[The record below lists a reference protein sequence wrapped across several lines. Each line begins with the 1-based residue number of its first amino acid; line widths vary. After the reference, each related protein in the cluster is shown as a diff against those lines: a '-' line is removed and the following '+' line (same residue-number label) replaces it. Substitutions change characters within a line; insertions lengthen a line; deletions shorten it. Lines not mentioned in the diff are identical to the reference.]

1 MNPAAQLTLSPESQL
16 ANLKVLSIADE
27 ANPDF
32 NISDKAA
39 LEVLL
44 EGQERHFWF
53 TSRNAAIVQFL
64 RFVGLAPPGRILEVG
79 CGTGTVLAHLIEHG
93 YQADGVEMHYQLAR
107 QAAGN
112 CPRSILHCMDFLR
125 DDTAVFDGRYHAVGL
140 FDVLEHVAEPTLFLR
155 RCAEVTD
162 TGGLVVGTVP
172 ALGALW
178 SVVDELSGHYRR
190 YDRGTMR
197 RELEAGGLEVVR
209 ISYFFQTLLI
219 PTWLHRKQIEAK
231 HGDTDVDRAKVAH
244 ENIRVPTRPIN
255 ASFRALCA
263 LERFAGRV
271 ISLGRIPGA
280 SLFFA
285 ARKPS

>member
-16 ANLKVLSIADE
+16 ANLTVLSIADE

-39 LEVLL
+39 LEVFL

-79 CGTGTVLAHLIEHG
+79 CGTGTVLARLIEQG

-107 QAAGN
+107 QAAEH
-112 CPRSILHCMDFLR
+112 CPKSMLHCMDFLH
-125 DDTAVFDGRYHAVGL
+125 DDNGVLDGRYDAVGL
-140 FDVLEHVAEPTLFLR
+140 FDVLEHIAEPAPFLR
-155 RCAEVTD
+155 RCAEVAD

-209 ISYFFQTLLI
+209 ISYFFQTLVV

-231 HGDTDVDRAKVAH
+231 HGATDVDRAKVTH
-244 ENIRVPTRPIN
+244 ENIRVPARPVN
-255 ASFRALCA
+255 AAFRALCA
-263 LERFAGRV
+263 LERFAGRM
-271 ISLGRIPGA
+271 IPIGGIPGA

-285 ARKPS
+285 ARKTI

>member
-1 MNPAAQLTLSPESQL
+1 MNPAAQLTLKPESRF
-16 ANLKVLSIADE
+16 ANLKVLSIANE

-32 NISDKAA
+32 NISDAPA
-39 LEVLL
+39 LDAFLRS
-44 EGQERHFWF
+44 QKRHFWF
-53 TSRNAAIVQFL
+53 ASRNAAIIQLL
-64 RFVGLAPPGRILEVG
+64 RFVGFVPPRRILEVG

-107 QAAGN
+107 QAAEN
-112 CPRSILHCMDFLR
+112 CPRSIVHCMDFLR
-125 DDTAVFDGRYHAVGL
+125 DDDAVFDGRYQAVGL
-140 FDVLEHVAEPTLFLR
+140 FDVLEHVAEPAPFLR

-190 YDRGTMR
+190 YDRGMMR

-231 HGDTDVDRAKVAH
+231 HGDTDVDRTEVTH
-244 ENIRVPTRPIN
+244 ENIRVPVGPIN
-255 ASFRALCA
+255 AAFRALCA
-263 LERFAGRV
+263 LERFAGHV
-271 ISLGRIPGA
+271 IPLGGIPGA

-285 ARKPS
+285 ARKTS

>member
-1 MNPAAQLTLSPESQL
+1 MNPAAQLTLSPESRF

-32 NISDKAA
+32 NISDAPVLDA
-39 LEVLL
+39 LLRS
-44 EGQERHFWF
+44 QKRHFWF
-53 TSRNAAIVQFL
+53 ASRNAAIVQLL
-64 RFVGLAPPGRILEVG
+64 RCVGFVPPRRILEVG
-79 CGTGTVLAHLIEHG
+79 CGTGTVLAHLSKHG

-107 QAAGN
+107 QAAEN

-125 DDTAVFDGRYHAVGL
+125 DDDAVLDGRYHAVGL
-140 FDVLEHVAEPTLFLR
+140 FDVLEHIAEPTPFLR
-155 RCAEVTD
+155 RCAEATEG
-162 TGGLVVGTVP
+162 GGLVVGTVP
-172 ALGALW
+172 ALSALW

-190 YDRGTMR
+190 YDRRTMR

-231 HGDTDVDRAKVAH
+231 NGDTDVDRTKVMH
-244 ENIRVPTRPIN
+244 ENIRVPARPIN
-255 ASFRALCA
+255 AAFRALCA
-263 LERFAGRV
+263 LERFAGRA

>member
-1 MNPAAQLTLSPESQL
+1 MNPAAHLALSPESRF
-16 ANLKVLSIADE
+16 ANLKVLSISDE

-32 NISDKAA
+32 NISDVPA
-39 LEVLL
+39 LDALL
-44 EGQERHFWF
+44 RSQKRHFWF
-53 TSRNAAIVQFL
+53 TSRNAAIVQLL
-64 RFVGLAPPGRILEVG
+64 RSVGFIPPRRILEVG
-79 CGTGTVLAHLIEHG
+79 CGTGTVLAHLVEQG

-107 QAAGN
+107 QAAEN

-125 DDTAVFDGRYHAVGL
+125 DDDAVFDGRYQAVGL
-140 FDVLEHVAEPTLFLR
+140 FDVLEHVAEPTPFLR
-155 RCAEVTD
+155 RCAEATD
-162 TGGLVVGTVP
+162 CGGLVVGTVP

-178 SVVDELSGHYRR
+178 SVVDEFSGHYRR
-190 YDRGTMR
+190 YNRNTMR
-197 RELEAGGLEVVR
+197 RELEAGGLEVLR

-231 HGDTDVDRAKVAH
+231 NGDSDVDRTKVMH
-244 ENIRVPTRPIN
+244 ENIRVPARPIN
-255 ASFRALCA
+255 AAFRALCA
-263 LERFAGRV
+263 LERCAGRA